1 MSASGIIGIL
11 EADYR
16 QLSSDAR
23 RSEGFVGLFAS
34 TDHPGIKDAAERAL
48 LRLRSLGHGP
58 GIREGLAAQCK
69 DLFRPLE
76 MAAATRS
83 PKLVGQALLIA
94 QKLLANGAA
103 SPAAAASAADMVAG
117 AAKLQDETVQLRSL
131 QTALTL
137 LQSPAHPRGEA
148 HLGALLGACFGC
160 LGGKGHRGAVTT
172 TALATVRQVLALLLS
187 YRGQGGDVEQVLAKT
202 LADLCA
208 VAAGEQ
214 PAWLQ
219 TPSLPRAQVL
229 DLLDFVLKTDAEAF
243 RGPGTALGSVAARRL
258 PELLRPQLQDHLT
271 AGVAASSFATSQF
284 PSFRAA
290 LECTQ
295 TLLLSL
301 GPELGVSGAA
311 PLLETLLAALR
322 PAQPAYQRLAA
333 LHAVGR
339 LLADARFVRWLGEA
353 VEVTANARAE
363 QAPGVPALVAA
374 SEQVLRDL
382 EVSRGADEHPLLA
395 GVEAALRGKP
405 ASTAPDVSS
414 AAAEAQEVALAAV
427 AIESLCGYA
436 AALDLLA
443 KGDDATGPA
452 LLSLL
457 RRLAEQAP
465 IDVLLPELL
474 SATQALALACYAA
487 ELTDSAEACLT
498 VLGELSLAAERTG
511 PISSV
516 SSSTFAESG
525 ATPLTPRNVACARG
539 LMGAVHRLSAWRRC
553 ARPGAAAAASPA
565 KDAGGAQPG
574 GATADEVSALATS
587 LAALYASTASMRSE
601 AVLRL
606 LGALQEVSLAEV
618 RAATLAPPAAH
629 DRGALCA
636 LGRVTEVLLA
646 NTRRLQEFWA
656 LFLGHVLE
664 IMASAR
670 APWPRVVAVEA
681 LGQVVSG
688 ALGRMAVVGGAVG
701 TPRSA
706 DAMEAG
712 LEHMLLVALESVF
725 SAEHA
730 PEARHAVLRVLLVVL
745 QRHGER
751 LREGWGAAFRLLAA
765 VPDADDRAATDLGFQ
780 AVQLI
785 AGDYAASLGAA
796 RLRRCLEVAVAY
808 GAQQDDVNVSL
819 TTISILWNVADLV
832 GRAMPGDATPAAT
845 SGAQPDAG
853 LSLTRAEGAEILDII
868 FLALQNLASD
878 LRPEVRNSG
887 LRTLFGVVMSQW
899 ERLERRRR
907 EAALWEML
915 FPLLRHAFQM
925 SVTSSKEEADQ
936 ALLGKSGGE
945 AVRLVVHHTHNSEA
959 KQWDETVVLA
969 LSGTARLLKAHLS
982 EILTLKEG
990 QAESASRWRRWR
1002 RWTAL
1007 LAAHGGDGR
1016 VLAAAGWDRLLRA
1029 VRVGVEAACNPTC
1042 RVPVAVRGELIS
1054 GALAG
1059 VWAAARAGDDAAAR
1073 AVYAWLARLARHP
1086 WSDEDAAPGAAPV
1099 VPGLLPPVQKAAMGL
1114 LAASPPEPARPALW
1128 DAYLDTLVALLSPQ
1142 QLLQQAVAEAG
1153 SAAALPDGAQGPGLA
1168 LSPTFLHQTLELLV
1182 QAFENAP
1189 SAAKANAFDPLVE
1202 ALGSCMA
1209 LRHGLPE
1216 EQLWRV
1222 AARAFNVLVP
1232 RGLPALLAHGGR
1244 GQREDA
1250 WANLAAAF
1258 EGFLLAGLPEELACS
1273 RLLQQLHDLQSA
1285 GLEHAQEGAS
1295 AAETGTEPDRAMS
1308 RTSTGVSVLLEAE
1321 DSAPLGEAEVDCELE
1336 EAVLDT
1342 LSDAVLA
1349 AAPDMDAEALRRFVA
1364 AIDAGVVRP
1373 RPAAGPA
1380 APGFSQTCLRKLYVL
1395 ASRGGPQAGEASG
1408 AAPLA
1413 AAAAA
1418 LGALLRRC
1426 GPHAARAG
1434 RRAGRARGAAL
1445 RRPRRPAPPGRDAV
1459 HARAA
1464 RHAQRGPGVLEELAA
1479 SPGGDAWAPLFRPP
1493 PRDAA
1498 ATGRARGQGH
1508 LLVVYSSLVHAV
1520 VVPEAKTR
1528 QALRDVLMLAGREL
1542 DMVPP
1547 NMASSEQS

>member
-1 MSASGIIGIL
+1 MP
-11 EADYR
+11 
-16 QLSSDAR
+16 
-23 RSEGFVGLFAS
+23 
-34 TDHPGIKDAAERAL
+34 T
-48 LRLRSLGHGP
+48 
-58 GIREGLAAQCK
+58 
-69 DLFRPLE
+69 
-76 MAAATRS
+76 
-83 PKLVGQALLIA
+83 
-94 QKLLANGAA
+94 
-103 SPAAAASAADMVAG
+103 
-117 AAKLQDETVQLRSL
+117 
-131 QTALTL
+131 
-137 LQSPAHPRGEA
+137 
-148 HLGALLGACFGC
+148 
-160 LGGKGHRGAVTT
+160 
-172 TALATVRQVLALLLS
+172 
-187 YRGQGGDVEQVLAKT
+187 
-202 LADLCA
+202 
-208 VAAGEQ
+208 GEQ

-229 DLLDFVLKTDAEAF
+229 ELLDFVLKTDAEAF

-295 TLLLSL
+295 TLLLGL
-301 GPELGVSGAA
+301 GPELGVAGAA

-333 LHAVGR
+333 LHVVGR

-353 VEVTANARAE
+353 VDVTANARPE
-363 QAPGVPALVAA
+363 QAAGVPALVAA
-374 SEQVLRDL
+374 SEQVLRDV

-414 AAAEAQEVALAAV
+414 AAADAQEVALAAV

-443 KGDDATGPA
+443 KGDDLLGSARDASAVSSPVTPRKLSKQPQSPTIEQEASQQTNISPPAVLSPLLQATGPA

-474 SATQALALACYAA
+474 SATQALASACYAA

-539 LMGAVHRLSAWRRC
+539 LMGAVHRLSAWLSPEAFSGAARALAALDRRLQ
-553 ARPGAAAAASPA
+553 ATLRAAGSAAAASPA

-587 LAALYASTASMRSE
+587 LAALYASTTSMRSE

-688 ALGRMAVVGGAVG
+688 ALGRMAVVGGAGVAG

-832 GRAMPGDATPAAT
+832 GRAMPGDGGGGGDGGEGEQTISDADRGGKQADPQTTRTHEPAATPAAT
-845 SGAQPDAG
+845 SGASPDAG

-925 SVTSSKEEADQ
+925 SVTSSKEEVRQ
-936 ALLGKSGGE
+936 SFLGGVQVWVI
-945 AVRLVVHHTHNSEA
+945 VRE
-959 KQWDETVVLA
+959 
-969 LSGTARLLKAHLS
+969 
-982 EILTLKEG
+982 
-990 QAESASRWRRWR
+990 
-1002 RWTAL
+1002 
-1007 LAAHGGDGR
+1007 
-1016 VLAAAGWDRLLRA
+1016 
-1029 VRVGVEAACNPTC
+1029 
-1042 RVPVAVRGELIS
+1042 
-1054 GALAG
+1054 
-1059 VWAAARAGDDAAAR
+1059 
-1073 AVYAWLARLARHP
+1073 
-1086 WSDEDAAPGAAPV
+1086 
-1099 VPGLLPPVQKAAMGL
+1099 
-1114 LAASPPEPARPALW
+1114 
-1128 DAYLDTLVALLSPQ
+1128 
-1142 QLLQQAVAEAG
+1142 
-1153 SAAALPDGAQGPGLA
+1153 
-1168 LSPTFLHQTLELLV
+1168 
-1182 QAFENAP
+1182 
-1189 SAAKANAFDPLVE
+1189 
-1202 ALGSCMA
+1202 
-1209 LRHGLPE
+1209 
-1216 EQLWRV
+1216 
-1222 AARAFNVLVP
+1222 
-1232 RGLPALLAHGGR
+1232 
-1244 GQREDA
+1244 
-1250 WANLAAAF
+1250 
-1258 EGFLLAGLPEELACS
+1258 
-1273 RLLQQLHDLQSA
+1273 
-1285 GLEHAQEGAS
+1285 
-1295 AAETGTEPDRAMS
+1295 
-1308 RTSTGVSVLLEAE
+1308 
-1321 DSAPLGEAEVDCELE
+1321 
-1336 EAVLDT
+1336 
-1342 LSDAVLA
+1342 
-1349 AAPDMDAEALRRFVA
+1349 
-1364 AIDAGVVRP
+1364 
-1373 RPAAGPA
+1373 
-1380 APGFSQTCLRKLYVL
+1380 
-1395 ASRGGPQAGEASG
+1395 
-1408 AAPLA
+1408 
-1413 AAAAA
+1413 
-1418 LGALLRRC
+1418 
-1426 GPHAARAG
+1426 
-1434 RRAGRARGAAL
+1434 
-1445 RRPRRPAPPGRDAV
+1445 
-1459 HARAA
+1459 
-1464 RHAQRGPGVLEELAA
+1464 
-1479 SPGGDAWAPLFRPP
+1479 
-1493 PRDAA
+1493 
-1498 ATGRARGQGH
+1498 
-1508 LLVVYSSLVHAV
+1508 
-1520 VVPEAKTR
+1520 
-1528 QALRDVLMLAGREL
+1528 
-1542 DMVPP
+1542 
-1547 NMASSEQS
+1547 